1 MKSLSEFQIFEIRW
15 IVSKLILVY
24 NVTVLCL
31 LMRTLYVRQELEEK
45 LEELEVSRDQVAEL
59 EELIDEL
66 KESTELNQETLQKV
80 YCEEISRRC

>member
-1 MKSLSEFQIFEIRW
+1 
-15 IVSKLILVY
+15 
-24 NVTVLCL
+24 
-31 LMRTLYVRQELEEK
+31 MRTLYVRQELEEK